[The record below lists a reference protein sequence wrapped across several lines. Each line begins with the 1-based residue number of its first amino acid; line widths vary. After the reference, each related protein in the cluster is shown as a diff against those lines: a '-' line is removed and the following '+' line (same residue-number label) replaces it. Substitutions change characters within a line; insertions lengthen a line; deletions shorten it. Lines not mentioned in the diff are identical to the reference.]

1 MVLRMALI
9 PLTRHGR
16 HHFAVRLLGGI
27 QATGLQAPDFSG
39 ALAQVIPELQSR
51 LGREF
56 DRLIDTGR
64 QLSRA
69 ELVQVVLDG
78 LDEAVAS

>member
-1 MVLRMALI
+1 MV
-9 PLTRHGR
+9 
-16 HHFAVRLLGGI
+16 
-27 QATGLQAPDFSG
+27 ATTSPSGCSAASKRPVCRPPDFSG